1 MEQVREVSPRVRGA
15 WVKDMPEHGIASARF
30 DAIVVGAG
38 QAGLAAGYELQR
50 AGLSFAILEAGARP
64 VGSWPHYY
72 DSLRLFSPARYSALP
87 GLPFPGDPDHYP
99 SRDEVVAY
107 LQAYAAHF
115 ALPVITAAQVERV
128 SRKPDF
134 EVTTTSGLTYISRSV
149 IAATGAFHRPYLPE
163 ILGQADYRGTI
174 IHSAAYRDPVPW
186 RKQQVVVVGGGN
198 SAVQIGVELARV
210 AHVTL
215 ATRRPLRLVPQRVL
229 GRDLHFWLRL
239 SGVEALPLG
248 RWISL
253 REANPVLDT
262 GGYRAALERGKPG
275 RRPMFVRFSPHGVV
289 WADGTEEPVDA
300 VIFATGYR
308 PNLGYLAGL
317 GALDAQGRA
326 RQQAGISLTTPGLY
340 YVGLPA
346 QRTFA
351 SATLRGVGSDAAY
364 VVRHLQHWVGADR
377 TRQRPGWLGQS

>member
-1 MEQVREVSPRVRGA
+1 
-15 WVKDMPEHGIASARF
+15 
-30 DAIVVGAG
+30 
-38 QAGLAAGYELQR
+38 
-50 AGLSFAILEAGARP
+50 
-64 VGSWPHYY
+64 
-72 DSLRLFSPARYSALP
+72 
-87 GLPFPGDPDHYP
+87 
-99 SRDEVVAY
+99 
-107 LQAYAAHF
+107 
-115 ALPVITAAQVERV
+115 
-128 SRKPDF
+128 
-134 EVTTTSGLTYISRSV
+134 
-149 IAATGAFHRPYLPE
+149 
-163 ILGQADYRGTI
+163 
-174 IHSAAYRDPVPW
+174 
-186 RKQQVVVVGGGN
+186 
-198 SAVQIGVELARV
+198 VELARV

-248 RWISL
+248 PWISL

-262 GGYRAALERGKPG
+262 GGYRAALERGKPDC
-275 RRPMFVRFSPHGVV
+275 RPMFVRFSPDGVI
-289 WADGTEEPVDA
+289 WADGTEEPVDT